1 MKDRFGFDWSKIQ
14 GAPYWKKPLLG
25 RRMFFRHVAS
35 AVGGYFL
42 LPTRPMET
50 IAKASV
56 STKNTAKN
64 VIFIMMAGA
73 PSHTDTFD
81 LKEGPW
87 TPASFNPT
95 SYNGVRFPQGLMP
108 TIATQLDSVA
118 LLRSVYAWAGV
129 HGLMQAW
136 VQIGR
141 NPVSALAKISPH
153 IGSVVSME
161 LDRGL
166 GQTLPTFVAL
176 NGQPAAGSGYF
187 PTEHAPLLLTGG
199 SALPNT
205 THRDG
210 AARFETRYGL
220 LQDIDA
226 ESRYFNDIGP
236 GPGEMAA
243 WNIRSRL
250 LMYNSNVDKVFAFDQ
265 NEKNRYGNSTF
276 GNACITARNLL
287 QADLGTRFVQ
297 ITFGS
302 WDHHVGIYVANTQL
316 GPMAKQFDLGLG
328 TLIADLKGNGLLD
341 QTLIVAQG
349 EFGRTVGPLNS
360 NGGRDHLQQQAVL
373 FAGGG
378 VKGGRAV
385 GSTDKTGGDTAD
397 PGWYR
402 NRYVRPE
409 DIEATI
415 YSALGIDWTTVRH
428 DDPLKRGFEY
438 VPFASDQDLYGPVH
452 ELWG

>member
-1 MKDRFGFDWSKIQ
+1 MRDRFGFDWSKIQ
-14 GAPYWKKPLLG
+14 GAPFWSRPQLG

-50 IAKASV
+50 IAKAQV
-56 STKNTAKN
+56 STRNTAKN
-64 VIFIMMAGA
+64 VIYILMAGA

-87 TPASFNPT
+87 TPAAFNPT
-95 SYNGVRFPQGLMP
+95 SYGDVRWPQGLMP
-108 TIATQLDSVA
+108 NLANQLGSIA

-129 HGLMQAW
+129 HGLMQTW

-141 NPVSALAKISPH
+141 NPASALSKVAPH
-153 IGSVVSME
+153 IGSVVSLE
-161 LDRGL
+161 FNQGAK
-166 GQTLPTFVAL
+166 QSLPTFIAL
-176 NGQPAAGSGYF
+176 NGQPAAGSGYL
-187 PTEHAPLLLTGG
+187 PTEHSPFLVNAG

-210 AARFETRYGL
+210 TTRFDARYGL
-220 LQDIDA
+220 LQDIDH
-226 ESRYFNDIGP
+226 EMRYFSDIGP
-236 GPGEMAA
+236 GPGEMGS
-243 WNIRSRL
+243 WNERARL
-250 LMYNSNVDKVFAFDQ
+250 MMYNPAIDSVFNFNQ
-265 NEKNRYGNSTF
+265 TEKNRYGNSGF

-287 QADLGTRFVQ
+287 QANLGTRFIQ

-302 WDHHVGIYVANTQL
+302 WDHHTNIYVPNTQL
-316 GPMAKQFDLGLG
+316 KPMATQFDNGLA
-328 TLIADLKGNGLLD
+328 TLISDLRDGGLLD

-349 EFGRTVGPLNS
+349 EFGRTVGPPNS
-360 NGGRDHLQQQAVL
+360 NGGRDHLQQQSVL

-378 VKGGRAV
+378 VKGGITV
-385 GSTDKTGGDTAD
+385 GSTNATGGDTAD
-397 PGWYR
+397 PGWSR
-402 NRYVRPE
+402 QRYVRPE
-409 DIEATI
+409 DIEATV

-428 DDPLKRGFEY
+428 DDPLGRGFEY
-438 VPFASDQDLYGPVH
+438 VPFSVDDLYGPVN

>member
-1 MKDRFGFDWSKIQ
+1 MI
-14 GAPYWKKPLLG
+14 G
-25 RRMFFRHVAS
+25 RRMFFRHAAS

-42 LPTRPMET
+42 LPGRPMET
-50 IAKASV
+50 VAKAAV
-56 STKNTAKN
+56 ATRNTAKN
-64 VIFIMMAGA
+64 VIFIMMTGA

-81 LKEGPW
+81 LKEGAW
-87 TPASFNPT
+87 TPASFKPT
-95 SYNGVRFPQGLMP
+95 DYNGVRFPQGLMP
-108 TIATQLDSVA
+108 TIAAQMDSIT
-118 LLRSVYAWAGV
+118 LLRSVRAWAGV

-141 NPVSALAKISPH
+141 NPISALAKISPH

-161 LDRGL
+161 MNKGV
-166 GQTLPTFVAL
+166 GQTLPTFLAL

-187 PTEHAPLLLTGG
+187 STEHSPFQLTAGAG
-199 SALPNT
+199 LPNT

-210 AARFETRYGL
+210 TARFDARYGL
-220 LQDIDA
+220 LQDIDV
-226 ESRYFNDIGP
+226 ESRYFNDVGA

-243 WNIRSRL
+243 WNQRSRL
-250 LMYNSNVDKVFAFDQ
+250 LMYNGNVDKVFTFDQ
-265 NEKNRYGNSTF
+265 TEKNRYGNTAF

-287 QADLGTRFVQ
+287 RADLGTRFIQ

-302 WDHHVGIYVANTQL
+302 WDHHTNIYGANTQL
-316 GPMAKQFDLGLG
+316 AVMAKQFDGGLG
-328 TLIADLKGNGLLD
+328 TLIADLKADGTLD

-349 EFGRTVGPLNS
+349 EFGRTVGAPNS
-360 NGGRDHLQQQAVL
+360 NGGRDHFLQQSVL

-378 VKGGRAV
+378 VRGGQAV
-385 GSTDKTGGDTAD
+385 GATDGLGADTIS
-397 PGWYR
+397 PGWSR
-402 NRYVRPE
+402 DRYVRPE

-438 VPFASDQDLYGPVH
+438 VPFASDQDLYGPVN
-452 ELWG
+452 ELFG